1 MGLAEGFKAWRT
13 NFFLAFE
20 DKLDVVVKQVL
31 AVDILKGLDLN
42 EGLSLV
48 IVGSA
53 TPDVAVAHNRF
64 KGGGVPQLQR
74 LGRHHVVVG
83 VDEDGRG
90 CGVNQPFGIDDGVTG

>member
-13 NFFLAFE
+13 NLFLALE
-20 DKLDVVVKQVL
+20 DKLDVVVEQVL
-31 AVDILKGLDLN
+31 AVDILESFDLDKR
-42 EGLSLV
+42 LSLV
-48 IVGSA
+48 VVGSA
-53 TPDVAVAHNRF
+53 APDVAVAHNGF
-64 KGGGVPQLQR
+64 KWIGVPQLQR